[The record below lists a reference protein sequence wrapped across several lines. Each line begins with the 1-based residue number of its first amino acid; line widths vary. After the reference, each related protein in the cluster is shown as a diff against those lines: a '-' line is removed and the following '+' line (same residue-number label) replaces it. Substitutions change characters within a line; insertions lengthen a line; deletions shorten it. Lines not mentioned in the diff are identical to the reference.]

1 MEGGRESII
10 LHHPQKD
17 KPATLRR
24 PPSQYPIPFPTVDP
38 DDPPQPQDATV
49 ERVSPRQPQDATE
62 ERAPPRREEVVA
74 SSPVRQPQPQQQAP
88 QPTSALE
95 IPSDVQKIKKPEPE
109 PEETR
114 IEVKSVGTTA
124 PKIKPTSTTKPQKST
139 SYLPIAV
146 IGFVVAGAAA
156 CAYYVFTF

>member
-1 MEGGRESII
+1 MEGGRESLI
-10 LHHPQKD
+10 LHHPQKE

-38 DDPPQPQDATV
+38 DDPPQ
-49 ERVSPRQPQDATE
+49 DATE
-62 ERAPPRREEVVA
+62 ERVPTRSEEVVA
-74 SSPVRQPQPQQQAP
+74 SSPVRQPQQAP
-88 QPTSALE
+88 QPTSAPE

-114 IEVKSVGTTA
+114 IEVRSAGTTA
-124 PKIKPTSTTKPQKST
+124 PKIKPTSTKPQKST

-146 IGFVVAGAAA
+146 LGFVVAGAAA
-156 CAYYVFTF
+156 CAYYAFTF